1 MTIKEELALV
11 CKTKE
16 SVVKLSSENLKKY
29 KADFYSQP
37 FKKWQLD
44 LLWEYIW
51 GDISLKEIKKIFRI
65 GEQQMKNYKVKTKVS
80 KNFNDTKDNNKP
92 YEVGEPIVLDRARY
106 EELLSKGFVEEGNII
121 EEKPKVSYKKEEE

>member
-29 KADFYSQP
+29 KTNFYSHP
-37 FKKWQLD
+37 FKIWQLD

-51 GDISLKEIKKIFRI
+51 GDISFEEIKKIF
-65 GEQQMKNYKVKTKVS
+65 KLK
-80 KNFNDTKDNNKP
+80 
-92 YEVGEPIVLDRARY
+92 
-106 EELLSKGFVEEGNII
+106 
-121 EEKPKVSYKKEEE
+121 